1 LSTKEMEVLT
11 KDGGVVMGDNV
22 DLRAERKG
30 SGIRS
35 LKRRSSISKTTS
47 RALPAQSY
55 EKAASLSEFKI
66 DTLTVFSIIQPTAGR
81 GLAERGWVVYPF
93 PELDYITA

>member
-1 LSTKEMEVLT
+1 MSTKEMEVLT

-47 RALPAQSY
+47 RALPAHSLTKKLRVYQNSRSTPSQCSQSSSQRLY
-55 EKAASLSEFKI
+55 GAWLNEAVLYTHF
-66 DTLTVFSIIQPTAGR
+66 R
-81 GLAERGWVVYPF
+81 N
-93 PELDYITA
+93 